1 MNFIKQTITLI
12 NKIASYLLQRK
23 LLLIILMFIIS
34 LALFFEKITNKLY
47 FYLEK
52 GYDRQSGELAKMIN
66 SIIDVPYN
74 QKPQYR
80 NDSPD
85 IIRFSKDEWFALP
98 YYESATEV
106 DLIEDK
112 LYLVDS
118 MPSKEEA
125 THALSINIDP
135 IFYNVRYTK
144 PIYRQLCGHFL
155 TCKSLNISVQEYVL
169 QKPELLQNIIKIAE
183 RPCDYI
189 RTIDEVK
196 TGDEIVFYSSFE
208 FMGRIFRPLKY
219 EKEDIET
226 GIKWARQALGC
237 DRKSRFT
244 FPLIFHPSICSRKFV
259 LLVINKKGIVTY
271 KPEKNLNII
280 IERKD
285 ID

>member
-1 MNFIKQTITLI
+1 MVFIKQTITLI
-12 NKIASYLLQRK
+12 NKKVYYLLQRK
-23 LLLIILMFIIS
+23 ILFVTLIIII
-34 LALFFEKITNKLY
+34 LLVLFFEKITNKLY

-52 GYDRQSGELAKMIN
+52 SYDLQSSELSEMIN
-66 SIIDVPYN
+66 SVIGIPYH

-85 IIRFSKDEWFALP
+85 IIRFSKDEWLALP

-112 LYLVDS
+112 FNLVDFMS
-118 MPSKEEA
+118 SKEEA
-125 THALSINIDP
+125 THADSISIIP
-135 IFYNVRYTK
+135 IWGAEPYNG
-144 PIYRQLCGHFL
+144 IYHQLCDYFL

-169 QKPELLQNIIKIAE
+169 QKPEILQNIIKIAE

-196 TGDEIVFYSSFE
+196 VGDEIIFNSSYE
-208 FMGRIFRPLKY
+208 SRGKIFRPQKF
-219 EKEDIET
+219 EKEDIKT
-226 GIKWARQALGC
+226 GIKLARQALGC
-237 DRKSRFT
+237 DRKNKFT

-271 KPEKNLNII
+271 KPEKSLNII